1 MEEMAV
7 DGSCTGSFF
16 TGSFFKGSL
25 FLSAAGNEEI

>member
-25 FLSAAGNEEI
+25 FLTAAGNEKI